1 MKLVCLDMEGVLLPE
16 MWVAFADASGIPE
29 LRITTREEP
38 DYNKLMRYRI
48 EVLREHG
55 MGLPQ
60 IQEVTRE
67 VEPIPGAR
75 EFLDELRTFAQVIVI
90 SDTFIQFIQSILYKL
105 GYPTVFCN
113 ELVVDETGAVVDYKM
128 RCNPSKLTTVKALQT
143 CGMETIASGD
153 SFNDLGMIE
162 ASEAGFFFRT
172 TDAIKAQYPEI
183 PAYEEFD
190 ELLAAIKAAL

>member
-113 ELVVDETGAVVDYKM
+113 ELVVDEAGAVVDYKM

>member
-153 SFNDLGMIE
+153 SFNDLRMIE